1 MKFYDNS
8 MNIFKLYENLWKSL
22 SLQKYYKSAMQI
34 LWNSMNNFKF
44 HEILW
49 KSLKSLKN
57 ITNQLK
63 NSPQRRLRWR
73 EINFKARALI
83 ELEFLSEIPLS
94 LNRDGL
100 VTTKNKNKNEKR
112 EKSDK
117 QKVSKNFN

>member
-1 MKFYDNS
+1 MKIYENSMKIFKFY
-8 MNIFKLYENLWKSL
+8 ENPWKFS
-22 SLQKYYKSAMQI
+22 KK
-34 LWNSMNNFKF
+34 
-44 HEILW
+44 
-49 KSLKSLKN
+49 

-63 NSPQRRLRWR
+63 NSPQRRLWWR

-83 ELEFLSEIPLS
+83 ELKFLSEIPLS

-100 VTTKNKNKNEKR
+100 VTTNNKNKNEKR